1 MTDTR
6 TEHEQ
11 NTQGTIAQYK
21 HDKNLSGLLLYLI
34 FGSVKWHSK
43 YSAILSKIH
52 SYRLFFGD
60 FAHWERIK
68 QL

>member
-34 FGSVKWHSK
+34 FGSVKWVHN
-43 YSAILSKIH
+43 
-52 SYRLFFGD
+52 
-60 FAHWERIK
+60 K
-68 QL
+68 QYGYTLNH